1 MMMVIMV
8 CVAVIAF
15 AIRVRVGIPF
25 VMTGLVGWLVGW
37 PWIIRRPIW
46 WWGWAIWRW

>member
-1 MMMVIMV
+1 MVIMV

-15 AIRVRVGIPF
+15 AIRIRIGIPF
-25 VMTGLVGWLVGW
+25 VVLAVALVAGLVGR

-46 WWGWAIWRW
+46 WWYWPLWRW